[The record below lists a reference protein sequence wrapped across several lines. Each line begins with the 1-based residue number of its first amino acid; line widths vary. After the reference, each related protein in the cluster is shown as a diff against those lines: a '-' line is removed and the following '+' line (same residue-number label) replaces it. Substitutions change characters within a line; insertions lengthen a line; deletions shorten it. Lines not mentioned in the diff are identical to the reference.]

1 MVKGKTYS
9 SGSKVQNVKKA
20 CSKAGSAPSPSQA
33 LSRLPSKAASTQS
46 FWSLPSC
53 CSCGSLVGED
63 TKSLQCDRCI
73 STEILKCAE
82 CLNLTGEMYD
92 HLVSEPNSLLR
103 WFCDNCEKVVM
114 DKNSTTLGNQS
125 EKIDHLIVA
134 IEKMMVWYEVIETK
148 LENKY
153 DWCEADR
160 FETVIWMIK

>member
-1 MVKGKTYS
+1 M
-9 SGSKVQNVKKA
+9 
-20 CSKAGSAPSPSQA
+20 
-33 LSRLPSKAASTQS
+33 SRKLARRLAQHHLRLRHYRDSHLRLHQHNLFEAYPLVAVVAA
-46 FWSLPSC
+46 W
-53 CSCGSLVGED
+53 LVRSED

-134 IEKMMVWYEVIETK
+134 IEKMMV
-148 LENKY
+148 
-153 DWCEADR
+153 
-160 FETVIWMIK
+160 